1 VSRESNGRGWALT
14 RLIDLHTGMRND
26 LALLRRA
33 VAAITEDGQDVD
45 SAVAAIANLS
55 IKQPRWSLRT
65 YCASF
70 CGFVHEHHAVEDS
83 ALFPMLLERQGGQDA
98 AFRGVIDKLR
108 ADHRT
113 LAGHLD
119 EVERALGALPGDA
132 AASAAAAGAMQRLT
146 EHLEAH
152 LDFEEAQLAP
162 ALNAL
167 SAAVAEED
175 FPAPPPP
182 EHFGISGTMRH

>member
-1 VSRESNGRGWALT
+1 VSRESNGRGWALG

-33 VAAITEDGQDVD
+33 VAAIAEDGQDVD
-45 SAVAAIANLS
+45 SAVAAVANLS
-55 IKQPRWSLRT
+55 IRQPSWSLRT

-83 ALFPMLLERQGGQDA
+83 ALFPALLERQGIQDT
-98 AFRGVIDKLR
+98 AFRAVVDKLR

-119 EVERALGALPGDA
+119 EVERALGMLPGDDA
-132 AASAAAAGAMQRLT
+132 ANAAAAGAMRRLS
-146 EHLEAH
+146 EHLETH
-152 LDFEEAQLAP
+152 LDFEEERLAP

-182 EHFGISGTMRH
+182 EHFGITGSLHQ